1 MSDRGNGNVYGGG
14 TYQGGTYQS
23 GGYRSG
29 RHSDDEDEPQ
39 GGDAQ
44 RPVDDENS
52 GTLKVARGG
61 QSGAP
66 QAGPPQAAPPQGAVY
81 GRAPERPASVRQSP
95 PQNPAS
101 VRQAP
106 PSQPPSARTGALAQP
121 PSARTGALPQPPS
134 ARGGAQPPQGAQ
146 PGQPPQGTPPQGA
159 QPSGGQSPQQP
170 ARPPYSGQQQS
181 PQHQTPRP
189 PEMRPTPPGG
199 QPQGPPPG
207 AQPYSGQQRPAMP
220 SAQPPAQPPGAQPPG
235 GQPSQYG
242 QPSRPVQPNPS
253 QPPVAPVSAAPVSA
267 PSVAPVSVQPVS
279 GQPISGQPMSGSP
292 VSGQPYSAQPASAQP
307 YSGMPYS
314 GAAPMSGGPVSSMP
328 TSAGLFGV
336 SQVSAGP
343 AEGTV
348 YGLPVTD
355 RAVETAS
362 DAGKPI
368 EAVKSNAQ
376 IPTARALELM
386 TSASPPSGL
395 VIGRDAEQIPV
406 VAPFFR
412 PEETRINLI
421 GGVYLARLL
430 VFRALAIGTR
440 VAVCT
445 TRPQEWNGLGET
457 ATGRND
463 RLAVLHGD
471 QPVTVEASQHSPAL
485 YVYDVG
491 ERGSQTKPVLGPW
504 RTQLTVLPRLTNY
517 ADDLTGEAHMTV
529 LQRLTA
535 EEAQVARS
543 AIRVNQEVLQWLQM
557 LHDDMIAML
566 RKGQKERYL
575 WCSPTSI
582 ESQMFGAPMRTY

>member
-14 TYQGGTYQS
+14 NYQGGTYQ
-23 GGYRSG
+23 GGSYSAG
-29 RHSDDEDEPQ
+29 RHSDDEEEQQDRAP
-39 GGDAQ
+39 Q
-44 RPVDDENS
+44 RPVDDESS
-52 GTLKVARGG
+52 GTAKIARGG
-61 QSGAP
+61 RPAAGSPPQAPSAP
-66 QAGPPQAAPPQGAVY
+66 QGPAAGPPQGPPYGQPGQTGSQPGRAGQTGSQPVQPGQTGQQRPVY
-81 GRAPERPASVRQSP
+81 GRPPESTGSVRQGQQPGP
-95 PQNPAS
+95 PQ
-101 VRQAP
+101 AP
-106 PSQPPSARTGALAQP
+106 GARA
-121 PSARTGALPQPPS
+121 
-134 ARGGAQPPQGAQ
+134 GAQPPQ
-146 PGQPPQGTPPQGA
+146 
-159 QPSGGQSPQQP
+159 SPQQP
-170 ARPPYSGQQQS
+170 QY
-181 PQHQTPRP
+181 QTPRP
-189 PEMRPTPPGG
+189 PEMRPPGAG
-199 QPQGPPPG
+199 PQGPQSSPPQHQ
-207 AQPYSGQQRPAMP
+207 QPPQRP
-220 SAQPPAQPPGAQPPG
+220 AQPPAAQPPRPP
-235 GQPSQYG
+235 QAQQPASQPQYQLPNTPSQQQG
-242 QPSRPVQPNPS
+242 RPPQPPPTPSRPPTPS

-267 PSVAPVSVQPVS
+267 PSVSPVSAQPVS
-279 GQPISGQPMSGSP
+279 GQPVSGQPLSGGP
-292 VSGQPYSAQPASAQP
+292 VSGQPYSSQPASAQP

-314 GAAPMSGGPVSSMP
+314 GAAPITGGPISSLP

-343 AEGTV
+343 TEGTV

-355 RAVETAS
+355 RAVKTAS
-362 DAGKPI
+362 DAGKAI
-368 EAVKSNAQ
+368 EAVRSAPQ

-395 VIGRDAEQIPV
+395 VIGRDAEQVPV
-406 VAPFFR
+406 VAPVFR

-517 ADDLTGEAHMTV
+517 ADELTGDAHMTV

-535 EEAQVARS
+535 EEAQIARS

-575 WCSPTSI
+575 WCAPTSI
-582 ESQMFGAPMRTY
+582 EAQMFGAPMRTY

>member
-14 TYQGGTYQS
+14 NYQGGTYQ
-23 GGYRSG
+23 GGSYRTG
-29 RHSDDEDEPQ
+29 RHSDDDEEQ
-39 GGDAQ
+39 QEQNARQ
-44 RPVDDENS
+44 RPVDDESS
-52 GTLKVARGG
+52 GTAKLARGG
-61 QSGAP
+61 
-66 QAGPPQAAPPQGAVY
+66 
-81 GRAPERPASVRQSP
+81 RPAAGSP
-95 PQNPAS
+95 
-101 VRQAP
+101 
-106 PSQPPSARTGALAQP
+106 
-121 PSARTGALPQPPS
+121 PQPPS
-134 ARGGAQPPQGAQ
+134 APQGPAGGPPQGAGYGQAGQTGSRPAQTGQQSAAYGRQ
-146 PGQPPQGTPPQGA
+146 PGNPAAARPPQASGARAGA
-159 QPSGGQSPQQP
+159 QQPRPPQSPQQP
-170 ARPPYSGQQQS
+170 QQQAQP
-181 PQHQTPRP
+181 PQYQPPRP
-189 PEMRPTPPGG
+189 PEMRPPGAG
-199 QPQGPPPG
+199 PQGPQSSPPQRQQ
-207 AQPYSGQQRPAMP
+207 QPPQRP
-220 SAQPPAQPPGAQPPG
+220 AQPPAVQPPAAQPPAARPPAAQQQPAPMP
-235 GQPSQYG
+235 QPSQPQY
-242 QPSRPVQPNPS
+242 QPPNTQSQQQGRPPQPPS

-267 PSVAPVSVQPVS
+267 PSVSPVSAQPVS
-279 GQPISGQPMSGSP
+279 GQPVSGQPFSGGP
-292 VSGQPYSAQPASAQP
+292 VSGQPYSSQPASAQP

-314 GAAPMSGGPVSSMP
+314 GAAPITGGPISSLP

-343 AEGTV
+343 TEGTV

-355 RAVETAS
+355 QAVKTAS
-362 DAGKPI
+362 DAGKAI
-368 EAVKSNAQ
+368 EAIRSAPQ

-395 VIGRDAEQIPV
+395 VIGRDAEQVPV

-457 ATGRND
+457 ATGRSD

-517 ADDLTGEAHMTV
+517 ADELTGDAHMTV

-535 EEAQVARS
+535 EEAQIARS

-575 WCSPTSI
+575 WCAPTSI
-582 ESQMFGAPMRTY
+582 EAQMFGAPMRTY

>member
-1 MSDRGNGNVYGGG
+1 MTDRGNVYGGG
-14 TYQGGTYQS
+14 TYQGGSYQ
-23 GGYRSG
+23 GGNYRPGG
-29 RHSDDEDEPQ
+29 RHSDDD
-39 GGDAQ
+39 DDQ
-44 RPVDDENS
+44 RPVDDDQG
-52 GTLKVARGG
+52 GTLNVPRAG
-61 QSGAP
+61 QPPAS
-66 QAGPPQAAPPQGAVY
+66 PPQAPSSPSGHPQAPAYGRPPGQTGQQPAQPGGVYGARQGQQPPQQ
-81 GRAPERPASVRQSP
+81 PA
-95 PQNPAS
+95 
-101 VRQAP
+101 
-106 PSQPPSARTGALAQP
+106 
-121 PSARTGALPQPPS
+121 
-134 ARGGAQPPQGAQ
+134 ARGGAQPPHPAQ
-146 PGQPPQGTPPQGA
+146 APQGPPSQ
-159 QPSGGQSPQQP
+159 QQRPQQP
-170 ARPPYSGQQQS
+170 QY
-181 PQHQTPRP
+181 QTPRP
-189 PEMRPTPPGG
+189 PEMRPPQPPGPQGQPPSSPPQYQQQRPVAPPPATPPQG
-199 QPQGPPPG
+199 QPSQQQRPQQPPY
-207 AQPYSGQQRPAMP
+207 QPPQPTSPQQRPA
-220 SAQPPAQPPGAQPPG
+220 QPPAA
-235 GQPSQYG
+235 
-242 QPSRPVQPNPS
+242 
-253 QPPVAPVSAAPVSA
+253 APVSAAPVSA
-267 PSVAPVSVQPVS
+267 QPVS
-279 GQPISGQPMSGSP
+279 GQPVSGSPISGGPISGGP

-314 GAAPMSGGPVSSMP
+314 GAAPITGGPISSLP

-343 AEGTV
+343 TEGTV

-355 RAVETAS
+355 RAVETAR

-368 EAVKSNAQ
+368 EPVKSVSQ

-386 TSASPPSGL
+386 TSASPPAGL
-395 VIGRDAEQIPV
+395 VIGRDAEQVPV

-517 ADDLTGEAHMTV
+517 ADSLTGEAHMTV

-535 EEAQVARS
+535 EEAQIARS

-575 WCSPTSI
+575 WCAPTSI

>member
-1 MSDRGNGNVYGGG
+1 MSDRNNGTGNVYGGG

-23 GGYRSG
+23 GAYRSG
-29 RHSDDEDEPQ
+29 RHSDDEDERQ
-39 GGDAQ
+39 GGDRP
-44 RPVDDENS
+44 RPVDDEDA
-52 GTLKVARGG
+52 GTVKVAR
-61 QSGAP
+61 SGSTGSISP
-66 QAGPPQAAPPQGAVY
+66 Q
-81 GRAPERPASVRQSP
+81 
-95 PQNPAS
+95 
-101 VRQAP
+101 
-106 PSQPPSARTGALAQP
+106 QPPSAPSSPATSSPQTPAYGQPGHTGPQSPAYGAPGEAASARQGR
-121 PSARTGALPQPPS
+121 PSAPQGQAPQPPIS
-134 ARGGAQPPQGAQ
+134 ARGGAQPPRPAQQ
-146 PGQPPQGTPPQGA
+146 PGQ
-159 QPSGGQSPQQP
+159 
-170 ARPPYSGQQQS
+170 

-189 PEMRPTPPGG
+189 PEMRPTVPPAGG
-199 QPQGPPPG
+199 QPQPSSPPQLQQQPPRPAAPPPTS
-207 AQPYSGQQRPAMP
+207 PPA
-220 SAQPPAQPPGAQPPG
+220 AQPPAGRPPAVRPSVQPPATPPVAQPPAPQG
-235 GQPSQYG
+235 PPSPQSQPPYQLPGQS
-242 QPSRPVQPNPS
+242 PS
-253 QPPVAPVSAAPVSA
+253 QPPPPSVAPVSAAPVSA
-267 PSVAPVSVQPVS
+267 PSISPVSAQPVS
-279 GQPISGQPMSGSP
+279 GQPVSGQPMSGGP

-314 GAAPMSGGPVSSMP
+314 GAAPITGGPISSLP

-343 AEGTV
+343 TEGTV

-362 DAGKPI
+362 DAGRPI
-368 EAVKSNAQ
+368 EAVRPAPQ

-395 VIGRDAEQIPV
+395 VIGRDAEQVPV

-535 EEAQVARS
+535 EEAQIARS

-575 WCSPTSI
+575 WCAPTSI
-582 ESQMFGAPMRTY
+582 EAQMFGAPMRTY

>member
-1 MSDRGNGNVYGGG
+1 MSDRNNGNGNVYGGG
-14 TYQGGTYQS
+14 TYQGGTYRS
-23 GGYRSG
+23 GAG
-29 RHSDDEDEPQ
+29 RHSDDDEEQQ
-39 GGDAQ
+39 GGQ
-44 RPVDDENS
+44 RRAVDDESS
-52 GTLKVARGG
+52 GTAKI
-61 QSGAP
+61 
-66 QAGPPQAAPPQGAVY
+66 
-81 GRAPERPASVRQSP
+81 GRAGTATP
-95 PQNPAS
+95 P
-101 VRQAP
+101 
-106 PSQPPSARTGALAQP
+106 G
-121 PSARTGALPQPPS
+121 
-134 ARGGAQPPQGAQ
+134 ARGGAQPPQGAVYGGQPGGGPTGSQ
-146 PGQPPQGTPPQGA
+146 PGQPAVYGAPRTGQQPPAPQVRPASPPQQVPSARGGA
-159 QPSGGQSPQQP
+159 QPPRAAQPPVPPQQ
-170 ARPPYSGQQQS
+170 
-181 PQHQTPRP
+181 QTPRP
-189 PEMRPTPPGG
+189 PEMRPPSPPQGQAPQPSSPPQYQ
-199 QPQGPPPG
+199 QPQ
-207 AQPYSGQQRPAMP
+207 R
-220 SAQPPAQPPGAQPPG
+220 PPAQPPTQARATPPPAPQPQAPQPPAAQPPRPAQPQYQLPTPPPQQS
-235 GQPSQYG
+235 QPS
-242 QPSRPVQPNPS
+242 
-253 QPPVAPVSAAPVSA
+253 VAPVSAAPVSA
-267 PSVAPVSVQPVS
+267 PSVSPVSAQPVS
-279 GQPISGQPMSGSP
+279 GQPISGQPF
-292 VSGQPYSAQPASAQP
+292 SAQPASAQP

-314 GAAPMSGGPVSSMP
+314 GAAPITGGPVSSLP
-328 TSAGLFGV
+328 TSAGLFGIG
-336 SQVSAGP
+336 SVSAGP
-343 AEGTV
+343 TEGTV

-362 DAGKPI
+362 DAGRPI
-368 EAVKSNAQ
+368 EAIKPSPV

-395 VIGRDAEQIPV
+395 VIGRDAEQVPV

-517 ADDLTGEAHMTV
+517 ADELTGEAHMTV

-535 EEAQVARS
+535 EEAQIARS

-582 ESQMFGAPMRTY
+582 EAQMFGAPMRTY

>member
-1 MSDRGNGNVYGGG
+1 
-14 TYQGGTYQS
+14 
-23 GGYRSG
+23 
-29 RHSDDEDEPQ
+29 
-39 GGDAQ
+39 
-44 RPVDDENS
+44 
-52 GTLKVARGG
+52 
-61 QSGAP
+61 
-66 QAGPPQAAPPQGAVY
+66 
-81 GRAPERPASVRQSP
+81 
-95 PQNPAS
+95 
-101 VRQAP
+101 
-106 PSQPPSARTGALAQP
+106 
-121 PSARTGALPQPPS
+121 
-134 ARGGAQPPQGAQ
+134 
-146 PGQPPQGTPPQGA
+146 
-159 QPSGGQSPQQP
+159 
-170 ARPPYSGQQQS
+170 
-181 PQHQTPRP
+181 
-189 PEMRPTPPGG
+189 
-199 QPQGPPPG
+199 
-207 AQPYSGQQRPAMP
+207 
-220 SAQPPAQPPGAQPPG
+220 
-235 GQPSQYG
+235 
-242 QPSRPVQPNPS
+242 
-253 QPPVAPVSAAPVSA
+253 
-267 PSVAPVSVQPVS
+267 
-279 GQPISGQPMSGSP
+279 MSGSP

-314 GAAPMSGGPVSSMP
+314 GAAPITGGPISSLP
-328 TSAGLFGV
+328 TSAGLFGIG
-336 SQVSAGP
+336 SVSAGP
-343 AEGTV
+343 TEGTV

-362 DAGKPI
+362 DAGRPI
-368 EAVKSNAQ
+368 EAVRPAPQ

-395 VIGRDAEQIPV
+395 VIGRDAEQVPV

-517 ADDLTGEAHMTV
+517 ADELTGEAHMTV

-535 EEAQVARS
+535 EEAQIARS

-575 WCSPTSI
+575 WCAPTSI
-582 ESQMFGAPMRTY
+582 EAQMFGAPMRTY

>member
-14 TYQGGTYQS
+14 NYQGGTYQG

-29 RHSDDEDEPQ
+29 KHSDDEEQ
-39 GGDAQ
+39 GDAQ
-44 RPVDDENS
+44 RPVDDEAS
-52 GTLKVARGG
+52 GTAKLRPSGPGDTASQR
-61 QSGAP
+61 QSPPAP
-66 QAGPPQAAPPQGAVY
+66 AAPNSPPQGPPPGPPQSTPPQGTAAPAGTPPQGARYGQTGQQAPVY
-81 GRAPERPASVRQSP
+81 GRPPESTGSTRQGPPAAP
-95 PQNPAS
+95 
-101 VRQAP
+101 
-106 PSQPPSARTGALAQP
+106 
-121 PSARTGALPQPPS
+121 PQPPS
-134 ARGGAQPPQGAQ
+134 ARGGAQPPRPA
-146 PGQPPQGTPPQGA
+146 QPPQPQG
-159 QPSGGQSPQQP
+159 QQP
-170 ARPPYSGQQQS
+170 QA
-181 PQHQTPRP
+181 PQYQTPRP
-189 PEMRPTPPGG
+189 PEMRPPAAGPQGPQQPSSPPQYQQ
-199 QPQGPPPG
+199 QPVQRPAAQPPAGPPPG
-207 AQPYSGQQRPAMP
+207 SQQQRPPAAP
-220 SAQPPAQPPGAQPPG
+220 QYQQPTPPPG
-235 GQPSQYG
+235 
-242 QPSRPVQPNPS
+242 PS
-253 QPPVAPVSAAPVSA
+253 QPPVAPVSAMPVSA
-267 PSVAPVSVQPVS
+267 PSVSPVSVQPVS
-279 GQPISGQPMSGSP
+279 AQPISGQPMSGSP
-292 VSGQPYSAQPASAQP
+292 VSGQPFSAQPASAQP

-314 GAAPMSGGPVSSMP
+314 GAAPITGGPISSLP

-343 AEGTV
+343 TEGTV

-355 RAVETAS
+355 RSVETAS
-362 DAGKPI
+362 NAGKPI
-368 EAVKSNAQ
+368 EAVKSAPQ
-376 IPTARALELM
+376 IPTPRALELM

-395 VIGRDAEQIPV
+395 VIGRDAEQVPV

-517 ADDLTGEAHMTV
+517 ADNLTGEAHMTV

-535 EEAQVARS
+535 EEAQIARS

-575 WCSPTSI
+575 WCAPTSI

>member
-1 MSDRGNGNVYGGG
+1 M
-14 TYQGGTYQS
+14 
-23 GGYRSG
+23 
-29 RHSDDEDEPQ
+29 
-39 GGDAQ
+39 
-44 RPVDDENS
+44 
-52 GTLKVARGG
+52 
-61 QSGAP
+61 
-66 QAGPPQAAPPQGAVY
+66 
-81 GRAPERPASVRQSP
+81 
-95 PQNPAS
+95 
-101 VRQAP
+101 
-106 PSQPPSARTGALAQP
+106 
-121 PSARTGALPQPPS
+121 
-134 ARGGAQPPQGAQ
+134 
-146 PGQPPQGTPPQGA
+146 
-159 QPSGGQSPQQP
+159 
-170 ARPPYSGQQQS
+170 
-181 PQHQTPRP
+181 
-189 PEMRPTPPGG
+189 
-199 QPQGPPPG
+199 
-207 AQPYSGQQRPAMP
+207 
-220 SAQPPAQPPGAQPPG
+220 AQPPAARPQQPQYQLPSTP
-235 GQPSQYG
+235 QPSQP
-242 QPSRPVQPNPS
+242 QPS
-253 QPPVAPVSAAPVSA
+253 QPSVAPVSAAPVSA
-267 PSVAPVSVQPVS
+267 PSNAAPSIAPVSAQPVS

-292 VSGQPYSAQPASAQP
+292 VSGQPFSSQPASAQP

-314 GAAPMSGGPVSSMP
+314 GAAPITGGPVSSLP

-336 SQVSAGP
+336 GSVSAGP
-343 AEGTV
+343 TEGTV

-362 DAGKPI
+362 DAGRAV
-368 EAVKSNAQ
+368 EAVKPSPQ

-395 VIGRDAEQIPV
+395 VIGRDAEQVPV

-517 ADDLTGEAHMTV
+517 ADELTGEAHMTV

-535 EEAQVARS
+535 EEAQIARS

-582 ESQMFGAPMRTY
+582 EAQMFGAPMRTY

>member
-1 MSDRGNGNVYGGG
+1 M
-14 TYQGGTYQS
+14 S
-23 GGYRSG
+23 GG
-29 RHSDDEDEPQ
+29 
-39 GGDAQ
+39 
-44 RPVDDENS
+44 
-52 GTLKVARGG
+52 
-61 QSGAP
+61 
-66 QAGPPQAAPPQGAVY
+66 
-81 GRAPERPASVRQSP
+81 
-95 PQNPAS
+95 
-101 VRQAP
+101 
-106 PSQPPSARTGALAQP
+106 
-121 PSARTGALPQPPS
+121 
-134 ARGGAQPPQGAQ
+134 
-146 PGQPPQGTPPQGA
+146 
-159 QPSGGQSPQQP
+159 
-170 ARPPYSGQQQS
+170 
-181 PQHQTPRP
+181 
-189 PEMRPTPPGG
+189 
-199 QPQGPPPG
+199 
-207 AQPYSGQQRPAMP
+207 
-220 SAQPPAQPPGAQPPG
+220 
-235 GQPSQYG
+235 
-242 QPSRPVQPNPS
+242 
-253 QPPVAPVSAAPVSA
+253 
-267 PSVAPVSVQPVS
+267 
-279 GQPISGQPMSGSP
+279 P

-314 GAAPMSGGPVSSMP
+314 GAAPITGGPISSLP

-343 AEGTV
+343 TEGTV

-362 DAGKPI
+362 DAGRPI
-368 EAVKSNAQ
+368 EAVKPAPQ

-395 VIGRDAEQIPV
+395 VIGRDAEQVPV

-535 EEAQVARS
+535 EEAQIARS

-575 WCSPTSI
+575 WCAPTSI
-582 ESQMFGAPMRTY
+582 EAQMFGAPMRTY

>member
-1 MSDRGNGNVYGGG
+1 MSDRNNTGNVYGGG

-23 GGYRSG
+23 GSYRSG
-29 RHSDDEDEPQ
+29 RHSDDDEDQQ
-39 GGDAQ
+39 GVDRA
-44 RPVDDENS
+44 RPVDDEDA
-52 GTLKVARGG
+52 GTMKVARGG
-61 QSGAP
+61 SAGSASPQSPSAP
-66 QAGPPQAAPPQGAVY
+66 SVPTSSPQRSVSPPSGPGTSPQTPAYGQPGHTGQQGAVY
-81 GRAPERPASVRQSP
+81 GRPEA
-95 PQNPAS
+95 
-101 VRQAP
+101 
-106 PSQPPSARTGALAQP
+106 PSARQGQTPAPQAQP
-121 PSARTGALPQPPS
+121 PQPPPS
-134 ARGGAQPPQGAQ
+134 ARGGAQPPRPAQ
-146 PGQPPQGTPPQGA
+146 
-159 QPSGGQSPQQP
+159 QQP
-170 ARPPYSGQQQS
+170 AQ
-181 PQHQTPRP
+181 PQYQTPRP
-189 PEMRPTPPGG
+189 PEMRPTAQPPGS
-199 QPQGPPPG
+199 QPQQSSPPQYQQQQQPRPA
-207 AQPYSGQQRPAMP
+207 AQPPA
-220 SAQPPAQPPGAQPPG
+220 AQPPAVRPPAQPPVAQPPAAQPPAVRP
-235 GQPSQYG
+235 QPSQPPYQLPG
-242 QPSRPVQPNPS
+242 QSPSQPPTPS
-253 QPPVAPVSAAPVSA
+253 QPPVAPVSAAPSN
-267 PSVAPVSVQPVS
+267 APVSAQPVS

-314 GAAPMSGGPVSSMP
+314 GAAPITGGPISSLP

-343 AEGTV
+343 TEGTV

-368 EAVKSNAQ
+368 ESVKPAPQ

-395 VIGRDAEQIPV
+395 VIGRDAEQVPV

-535 EEAQVARS
+535 EEAQIARS

-582 ESQMFGAPMRTY
+582 EAQMFGAPMRTY

>member
-1 MSDRGNGNVYGGG
+1 MSDRNSNGNVYGGG

-23 GGYRSG
+23 GAHRTG
-29 RHSDDEDEPQ
+29 RHSDDDEEQQ
-39 GGDAQ
+39 GGQ
-44 RPVDDENS
+44 RRAVDDESS
-52 GTLKVARGG
+52 GTAKI
-61 QSGAP
+61 
-66 QAGPPQAAPPQGAVY
+66 
-81 GRAPERPASVRQSP
+81 GRAG
-95 PQNPAS
+95 
-101 VRQAP
+101 
-106 PSQPPSARTGALAQP
+106 SATP
-121 PSARTGALPQPPS
+121 PPS
-134 ARGGAQPPQGAQ
+134 ARGGAQPPQGAVYGQQGQ
-146 PGQPPQGTPPQGA
+146 PGQTGSQPAQGAVYGARQGQQPAPQGRPVSPPQPPVSARGGA
-159 QPSGGQSPQQP
+159 QPPRPAQQQPMSPQQ
-170 ARPPYSGQQQS
+170 
-181 PQHQTPRP
+181 QTPRP
-189 PEMRPTPPGG
+189 PEMRPPSPQGQAPQPASPPQYQ
-199 QPQGPPPG
+199 QPQ
-207 AQPYSGQQRPAMP
+207 R
-220 SAQPPAQPPGAQPPG
+220 PPAQPPAPARATPPPAQPPAAQPPRPQQQPQYQLPTSPQTQPPQPQA
-235 GQPSQYG
+235 QPSQ
-242 QPSRPVQPNPS
+242 PS
-253 QPPVAPVSAAPVSA
+253 VAPVSAAPVSA
-267 PSVAPVSVQPVS
+267 PSVSPVSAQPVS
-279 GQPISGQPMSGSP
+279 GQPISGQPF
-292 VSGQPYSAQPASAQP
+292 SAQPASAQP

-314 GAAPMSGGPVSSMP
+314 GAAPITGGPVSSLP
-328 TSAGLFGV
+328 TSAGLFGIG
-336 SQVSAGP
+336 SVSAGP
-343 AEGTV
+343 TEGTV

-355 RAVETAS
+355 RAVETAN
-362 DAGKPI
+362 DAGRPV
-368 EAVKSNAQ
+368 EAVKPAPQ
-376 IPTARALELM
+376 IPTPRALELM

-395 VIGRDAEQIPV
+395 VIGRDAEQVPV

-517 ADDLTGEAHMTV
+517 ADELTGEAHMTV

-535 EEAQVARS
+535 EEAQIARS

-582 ESQMFGAPMRTY
+582 EAQMFGAPMRTY

>member
-1 MSDRGNGNVYGGG
+1 MSDRGNVYGGG
-14 TYQGGTYQS
+14 TYQGGSYQS
-23 GGYRSG
+23 GNQRPGG
-29 RHSDDEDEPQ
+29 RHSGDEDE
-39 GGDAQ
+39 Q
-44 RPVDDENS
+44 RPVDDDQG
-52 GTLKVARGG
+52 GTLNVPRPG
-61 QSGAP
+61 QQ
-66 QAGPPQAAPPQGAVY
+66 QAGSPQSPQQPAARPPQGGAVYGQPGQTGQQGAVY
-81 GRAPERPASVRQSP
+81 GARQGQQP
-95 PQNPAS
+95 PQA
-101 VRQAP
+101 
-106 PSQPPSARTGALAQP
+106 
-121 PSARTGALPQPPS
+121 PPS
-134 ARGGAQPPQGAQ
+134 ARGGAQPPQ
-146 PGQPPQGTPPQGA
+146 PPAAAARPP
-159 QPSGGQSPQQP
+159 QSPQQQP
-170 ARPPYSGQQQS
+170 QQ
-181 PQHQTPRP
+181 PQYQTPRP
-189 PEMRPTPPGG
+189 PEMRPPQPPQGR
-199 QPQGPPPG
+199 QPQQQSSPPQYQQPQRPAGPPP
-207 AQPYSGQQRPAMP
+207 APASQPQRPA
-220 SAQPPAQPPGAQPPG
+220 QPAAPPTSQPQYQLPT
-235 GQPSQYG
+235 SQ
-242 QPSRPVQPNPS
+242 QQRPS
-253 QPPVAPVSAAPVSA
+253 QPPAAAPVSAAPVSA
-267 PSVAPVSVQPVS
+267 QPVS
-279 GQPISGQPMSGSP
+279 GQPVSGSPISGGP

-307 YSGMPYS
+307 YSGVPYS
-314 GAAPMSGGPVSSMP
+314 GAGAPITGGPVSSMP

-343 AEGTV
+343 TEGTV
-348 YGLPVTD
+348 YGLPITD
-355 RAVETAS
+355 RAVETAR

-368 EAVKSNAQ
+368 EPVKSAPQ

-386 TSASPPSGL
+386 TSASPPAGL
-395 VIGRDAEQIPV
+395 VIGRDAEQVPV

-504 RTQLTVLPRLTNY
+504 RTQLTVLPRLTNF
-517 ADDLTGEAHMTV
+517 ADALTGEAHMTV

-535 EEAQVARS
+535 EEAQIARS

-575 WCSPTSI
+575 WCAPTSI

>member
-14 TYQGGTYQS
+14 TYQGGTYQ
-23 GGYRSG
+23 GGSYRSG
-29 RHSDDEDEPQ
+29 RHSDDEEEQPQ
-39 GGDAQ
+39 GADQ
-44 RPVDDENS
+44 RRNVDDEDS
-52 GTLKVARGG
+52 GTVKVARQGG
-61 QSGAP
+61 QTGSARPPAP
-66 QAGPPQAAPPQGAVY
+66 SSPPQGAVY
-81 GRAPERPASVRQSP
+81 GQGGQQAPTGQQVPTGQQNPTVYGRPP
-95 PQNPAS
+95 ENPAS
-101 VRQAP
+101 ARQGQPPAAP
-106 PSQPPSARTGALAQP
+106 PAPPSARTGAQP
-121 PSARTGALPQPPS
+121 PAGARTGAQPP
-134 ARGGAQPPQGAQ
+134 RPPYGGQA
-146 PGQPPQGTPPQGA
+146 
-159 QPSGGQSPQQP
+159 QSPQ
-170 ARPPYSGQQQS
+170 
-181 PQHQTPRP
+181 QTPRP
-189 PEMRPTPPGG
+189 PEMRQTPPAG
-199 QPQGPPPG
+199 QPQAPQPPAPQPVSQQQRPPQPPAGPPPG
-207 AQPYSGQQRPAMP
+207 MP
-220 SAQPPAQPPGAQPPG
+220 SAPPN
-235 GQPSQYG
+235 QYG
-242 QPSRPVQPNPS
+242 QPRRPPQPVAPS
-253 QPPVAPVSAAPVSA
+253 QPPIAPVSAAPVSA
-267 PSVAPVSVQPVS
+267 PSISPVSVQPVS
-279 GQPISGQPMSGSP
+279 ASPISGQPMSGSP

-314 GAAPMSGGPVSSMP
+314 GAAPITGGPISSLP

-336 SQVSAGP
+336 GSVSAGP
-343 AEGTV
+343 TEGTV

-362 DAGKPI
+362 DAGKAI
-368 EAVKSNAQ
+368 ESVRSNPQ

-395 VIGRDAEQIPV
+395 VIGRDAEQLPV

-457 ATGRND
+457 ATGRGD

-504 RTQLTVLPRLTNY
+504 RTQLTVLPRLTNF
-517 ADDLTGEAHMTV
+517 ADSLTGEAHMTV

>member
-1 MSDRGNGNVYGGG
+1 MSDRGNGNGNVYGGG
-14 TYQGGTYQS
+14 NYQGGTYQS
-23 GGYRSG
+23 GSYRTG
-29 RHSDDEDEPQ
+29 RHSDDDEEQ
-39 GGDAQ
+39 QEQRAAQ
-44 RPVDDENS
+44 RPVDDESS
-52 GTLKVARGG
+52 GTVKVARGG
-61 QSGAP
+61 QPAAGSPPRSPSAP
-66 QAGPPQAAPPQGAVY
+66 QGPAGPPQGPAYGQTGQQSAAGYGRRPENPARQNPPQTPG
-81 GRAPERPASVRQSP
+81 
-95 PQNPAS
+95 
-101 VRQAP
+101 
-106 PSQPPSARTGALAQP
+106 
-121 PSARTGALPQPPS
+121 
-134 ARGGAQPPQGAQ
+134 ARGGAQPPRS
-146 PGQPPQGTPPQGA
+146 P
-159 QPSGGQSPQQP
+159 QSP
-170 ARPPYSGQQQS
+170 QQQS
-181 PQHQTPRP
+181 PQQQPQSPQYQTPRP
-189 PEMRPTPPGG
+189 PEMRPPGAG
-199 QPQGPPPG
+199 PQGPSSPPQRQ
-207 AQPYSGQQRPAMP
+207 QPPQRPV
-220 SAQPPAQPPGAQPPG
+220 AQPPATQPPAAQPPAVRPTPPPPAVQQPAPTP
-235 GQPSQYG
+235 QPSQPQY
-242 QPSRPVQPNPS
+242 QLPNTPS
-253 QPPVAPVSAAPVSA
+253 QQQGRPPQPPIAPVSAAPVSA
-267 PSVAPVSVQPVS
+267 PSVSPVSAQPVS
-279 GQPISGQPMSGSP
+279 GQPLSGGP
-292 VSGQPYSAQPASAQP
+292 VSGQPYSSQPASAQP

-314 GAAPMSGGPVSSMP
+314 GAAPITGGPISSLP

-343 AEGTV
+343 TEGTV
-348 YGLPVTD
+348 YGLGVTD

-362 DAGKPI
+362 DAGKAI
-368 EAVKSNAQ
+368 EAIRSAPQ

-395 VIGRDAEQIPV
+395 VIGRDAEQVPV

-504 RTQLTVLPRLTNY
+504 RTQLTVLPRLTSY
-517 ADDLTGEAHMTV
+517 GGDLTGDAHMTV

-535 EEAQVARS
+535 EEAQIARS

-575 WCSPTSI
+575 WCAPTSI
-582 ESQMFGAPMRTY
+582 EAQMFGSPMRTY

>member
-23 GGYRSG
+23 GSYRSG
-29 RHSDDEDEPQ
+29 RHSDEDEEPQ
-39 GGDAQ
+39 GGEEQQ
-44 RPVDDENS
+44 RPVDDEGA

-61 QSGAP
+61 GQP
-66 QAGPPQAAPPQGAVY
+66 TQPPAGPPTGPQAAPPQNAGY
-81 GRAPERPASVRQSP
+81 GRPPEQSASIRQTP
-95 PQNPAS
+95 PQ
-101 VRQAP
+101 P
-106 PSQPPSARTGALAQP
+106 PGARTGAQP
-121 PSARTGALPQPPS
+121 PVAGARTGAQPPRPAGPQPP
-134 ARGGAQPPQGAQ
+134 
-146 PGQPPQGTPPQGA
+146 
-159 QPSGGQSPQQP
+159 QQ
-170 ARPPYSGQQQS
+170 

-189 PEMRPTPPGG
+189 PEMRPATPPPG
-199 QPQGPPPG
+199 QPGPPSSPPQQFNQPGHPQGPQPNPQSQRQGVPPAGPPSAPRPQAQPPSQQPQFNPQGPPPNP
-207 AQPYSGQQRPAMP
+207 QSQRQGPP
-220 SAQPPAQPPGAQPPG
+220 QPPI
-235 GQPSQYG
+235 
-242 QPSRPVQPNPS
+242 
-253 QPPVAPVSAAPVSA
+253 APVSAAPVSA
-267 PSVAPVSVQPVS
+267 PSVSPVSVSPVS
-279 GQPISGQPMSGSP
+279 ASPISGQPMSGGP

-314 GAAPMSGGPVSSMP
+314 GAAPITGGPVSSLP

-343 AEGTV
+343 TEGTV

-355 RAVETAS
+355 RAVETAR

-368 EAVKSNAQ
+368 EAVRSTAQ

-491 ERGSQTKPVLGPW
+491 EQGSQTKPVLGPW

-517 ADDLTGEAHMTV
+517 ADNLTGEAHMTV

-575 WCSPTSI
+575 WCAPTSI
-582 ESQMFGAPMRTY
+582 ESQMFGPPMRTY

>member
-1 MSDRGNGNVYGGG
+1 MSDRGNGNGNGNVYGGG
-14 TYQGGTYQS
+14 NYQGGTYQG
-23 GGYRSG
+23 GGYQGG
-29 RHSDDEDEPQ
+29 RHSDDDEEQ
-39 GGDAQ
+39 GKGAPK
-44 RPVDDENS
+44 RPVDDDAA
-52 GTLKVARGG
+52 GTLNVPRAG
-61 QSGAP
+61 QPAAGPPPAAP
-66 QAGPPQAAPPQGAVY
+66 QRPPAGPPQGSTYGQSGQQPAVYSRPPENTGSARQGQPPAPPQAAG
-81 GRAPERPASVRQSP
+81 
-95 PQNPAS
+95 
-101 VRQAP
+101 
-106 PSQPPSARTGALAQP
+106 
-121 PSARTGALPQPPS
+121 
-134 ARGGAQPPQGAQ
+134 ARGGAQPP
-146 PGQPPQGTPPQGA
+146 PRPPQPPQ
-159 QPSGGQSPQQP
+159 QQP
-170 ARPPYSGQQQS
+170 QA

-189 PEMRPTPPGG
+189 PEMRPPGSPPQGPQSSPQQFQQ
-199 QPQGPPPG
+199 QPPQRPAVQPPTGPPPG
-207 AQPYSGQQRPAMP
+207 AQPPGPAP
-220 SAQPPAQPPGAQPPG
+220 
-235 GQPSQYG
+235 QPSQPQY
-242 QPSRPVQPNPS
+242 QLPNTPS
-253 QPPVAPVSAAPVSA
+253 QPQGRPQSPIAPVSAAPVSA
-267 PSVAPVSVQPVS
+267 PSVSPVSAQPVS
-279 GQPISGQPMSGSP
+279 GQPTSGQPFPGSP
-292 VSGQPYSAQPASAQP
+292 VSGQPYSAQPSSAQP

-314 GAAPMSGGPVSSMP
+314 GAAPITGGPISSLP

-343 AEGTV
+343 TEGTV

-355 RAVETAS
+355 RSVETAS
-362 DAGKPI
+362 DAGKAI
-368 EAVKSNAQ
+368 EAIRSAPQ

-395 VIGRDAEQIPV
+395 VIGRDAEQVPV

-517 ADDLTGEAHMTV
+517 ADELTGDAHMTV

-535 EEAQVARS
+535 EEAQIARS

-575 WCSPTSI
+575 WCAPTSI
-582 ESQMFGAPMRTY
+582 EAQMFGAPMRTY

>member
-1 MSDRGNGNVYGGG
+1 MTDRGNVYGGG
-14 TYQGGTYQS
+14 TYQGGGYQ
-23 GGYRSG
+23 GGNYRPGG
-29 RHSDDEDEPQ
+29 RHSDDED
-39 GGDAQ
+39 DDQ
-44 RPVDDENS
+44 RPVDDDQG
-52 GTLKVARGG
+52 GTLNVPRAG
-61 QSGAP
+61 QQPPASPPQPPAAP
-66 QAGPPQAAPPQGAVY
+66 AGPPARPPAPVYGQPGQTGQQPAQTGPQGPVYGARQGGQQPPQ
-81 GRAPERPASVRQSP
+81 P
-95 PQNPAS
+95 
-101 VRQAP
+101 
-106 PSQPPSARTGALAQP
+106 PPSA
-121 PSARTGALPQPPS
+121 
-134 ARGGAQPPQGAQ
+134 ARGGAQPPH
-146 PGQPPQGTPPQGA
+146 PPQPPQGQPSQQQRPPQ
-159 QPSGGQSPQQP
+159 PQQP
-170 ARPPYSGQQQS
+170 QY
-181 PQHQTPRP
+181 QTPRP
-189 PEMRPTPPGG
+189 PEMRPPQPPGPQGQPPQASSPPQYQQRPVAPPAATPPQG
-199 QPQGPPPG
+199 QPSQQQRPQ
-207 AQPYSGQQRPAMP
+207 QPYQLPQPVQPTSQQQRPA
-220 SAQPPAQPPGAQPPG
+220 QPPAA
-235 GQPSQYG
+235 
-242 QPSRPVQPNPS
+242 
-253 QPPVAPVSAAPVSA
+253 APVSAAPVSA
-267 PSVAPVSVQPVS
+267 QPVS
-279 GQPISGQPMSGSP
+279 GQPVSGSPISGGP

-314 GAAPMSGGPVSSMP
+314 GAAPITGGPISSLP

-343 AEGTV
+343 TEGTV

-355 RAVETAS
+355 RAVETAR

-368 EAVKSNAQ
+368 EPVKSVSQ

-386 TSASPPSGL
+386 TSASPPAGL
-395 VIGRDAEQIPV
+395 VIGRDAEQVPV

-517 ADDLTGEAHMTV
+517 ADSLTGEAHMTV

-535 EEAQVARS
+535 EEAQIARS

-575 WCSPTSI
+575 WCAPTSI

>member
-1 MSDRGNGNVYGGG
+1 MTDRGNVYGGG
-14 TYQGGTYQS
+14 TYQGGSYQ
-23 GGYRSG
+23 GGNYRPGG
-29 RHSDDEDEPQ
+29 RHSDDEDE
-39 GGDAQ
+39 DK
-44 RPVDDENS
+44 RPVDDDQG
-52 GTLKVARGG
+52 GTLNVPRAG
-61 QSGAP
+61 QQPPSSPPRPPAAHP
-66 QAGPPQAAPPQGAVY
+66 QAPAY
-81 GRAPERPASVRQSP
+81 GRPPGQTGQQPAQPPYGARQGQQP
-95 PQNPAS
+95 P
-101 VRQAP
+101 
-106 PSQPPSARTGALAQP
+106 QPPSA
-121 PSARTGALPQPPS
+121 
-134 ARGGAQPPQGAQ
+134 ARGGAQPPHPAQ
-146 PGQPPQGTPPQGA
+146 Q
-159 QPSGGQSPQQP
+159 PQQP
-170 ARPPYSGQQQS
+170 SQQQR
-181 PQHQTPRP
+181 PQQPQYQTPRP
-189 PEMRPTPPGG
+189 PEMRPPQPPGPQSQPPGPQGQPPSSPPQYQQPPRPVAPPPATPPQG
-199 QPQGPPPG
+199 QPSQ
-207 AQPYSGQQRPAMP
+207 QQRPA
-220 SAQPPAQPPGAQPPG
+220 QPYQPQ
-235 GQPSQYG
+235 
-242 QPSRPVQPNPS
+242 PS
-253 QPPVAPVSAAPVSA
+253 QPPVPTSQQQRPAQPPAAAPVSAAPVSA
-267 PSVAPVSVQPVS
+267 QPVS
-279 GQPISGQPMSGSP
+279 GHPVSGSPISGGPISGGP

-314 GAAPMSGGPVSSMP
+314 GAAPITGGPISSLP

-343 AEGTV
+343 TEGTV

-355 RAVETAS
+355 RAVETAR

-368 EAVKSNAQ
+368 EPVKSVSQ

-386 TSASPPSGL
+386 TSASPPAGL
-395 VIGRDAEQIPV
+395 VIGRDAEQVPV

-517 ADDLTGEAHMTV
+517 ADNLTGEAHMTV

-535 EEAQVARS
+535 EEAQIARS

-575 WCSPTSI
+575 WCAPTSI

>member
-1 MSDRGNGNVYGGG
+1 MTDRGNVYGGG
-14 TYQGGTYQS
+14 TYQGGSYQN
-23 GGYRSG
+23 GNQRPGG
-29 RHSDDEDEPQ
+29 RHSGDDE
-39 GGDAQ
+39 
-44 RPVDDENS
+44 RPVDDDQD
-52 GTLKVARGG
+52 GTLNVPRAG
-61 QSGAP
+61 QQQPGS
-66 QAGPPQAAPPQGAVY
+66 PPQAPQPPAARPPQGPVYGQPGQTGQQPGRPAQTGQQGAVY
-81 GRAPERPASVRQSP
+81 GARQG
-95 PQNPAS
+95 Q
-101 VRQAP
+101 
-106 PSQPPSARTGALAQP
+106 QP
-121 PSARTGALPQPPS
+121 PQPPS
-134 ARGGAQPPQGAQ
+134 ARGGAQPPQPPA
-146 PGQPPQGTPPQGA
+146 GQH
-159 QPSGGQSPQQP
+159 PQQP
-170 ARPPYSGQQQS
+170 QY
-181 PQHQTPRP
+181 QTPRP
-189 PEMRPTPPGG
+189 PEMRPPQGPGPQ
-199 QPQGPPPG
+199 QPQQQSSPPQYQQPVSQPQRPVGPPPG
-207 AQPYSGQQRPAMP
+207 PSSQQQRPSQPQYQQPTSQQQRPA
-220 SAQPPAQPPGAQPPG
+220 QPPAA
-235 GQPSQYG
+235 
-242 QPSRPVQPNPS
+242 
-253 QPPVAPVSAAPVSA
+253 APVSAAPVSA
-267 PSVAPVSVQPVS
+267 QPVS
-279 GQPISGQPMSGSP
+279 GQPVSGSPISGGP

-307 YSGMPYS
+307 YSGVPYS
-314 GAAPMSGGPVSSMP
+314 GAGAPITGGPVSSMP

-343 AEGTV
+343 TEGTV

-355 RAVETAS
+355 RAVETAR

-368 EAVKSNAQ
+368 EPVKSVSQ

-386 TSASPPSGL
+386 TSASPPAGL
-395 VIGRDAEQIPV
+395 VIGRDAEQVPV

-504 RTQLTVLPRLTNY
+504 RTQLTVLPRLTNF
-517 ADDLTGEAHMTV
+517 ADALTGEAHMTV

-535 EEAQVARS
+535 EEAQIARS

-575 WCSPTSI
+575 WCAPTSI

>member
-1 MSDRGNGNVYGGG
+1 MSDRNNGNGNVYGGG

-23 GGYRSG
+23 GAHRTNRSE
-29 RHSDDEDEPQ
+29 EDEEQQ
-39 GGDAQ
+39 GGQ
-44 RPVDDENS
+44 RRAVDDESS
-52 GTLKVARGG
+52 GTAKIGRVGT
-61 QSGAP
+61 
-66 QAGPPQAAPPQGAVY
+66 AGT
-81 GRAPERPASVRQSP
+81 PASP
-95 PQNPAS
+95 PN
-101 VRQAP
+101 
-106 PSQPPSARTGALAQP
+106 
-121 PSARTGALPQPPS
+121 
-134 ARGGAQPPQGAQ
+134 ARGGAQPPQPAVYGGQPQPGQTGSQPAQAPAPGPVYGARQGQPPAAPQSRPTSPPQPPTVRGGAQ
-146 PGQPPQGTPPQGA
+146 PPRPPAQPVPPQQ
-159 QPSGGQSPQQP
+159 
-170 ARPPYSGQQQS
+170 
-181 PQHQTPRP
+181 QTPRP
-189 PEMRPTPPGG
+189 PEMRPPSPQGQAPQPASPQYQ
-199 QPQGPPPG
+199 QPQ
-207 AQPYSGQQRPAMP
+207 R
-220 SAQPPAQPPGAQPPG
+220 PPAQPPTPARATPPPPQQQQVPQPPV
-235 GQPSQYG
+235 
-242 QPSRPVQPNPS
+242 VQPPRPQQS
-253 QPPVAPVSAAPVSA
+253 QPPYQQSQPSVAPVSAAPVSA
-267 PSVAPVSVQPVS
+267 PSISPVSAQPVS
-279 GQPISGQPMSGSP
+279 GQP
-292 VSGQPYSAQPASAQP
+292 VSGHPFSAQPASAQP

-314 GAAPMSGGPVSSMP
+314 GAAPITGGPISSLP

-336 SQVSAGP
+336 GSVSAGP
-343 AEGTV
+343 TEGTV

-362 DAGKPI
+362 DAGRPV
-368 EAVKSNAQ
+368 EAVKAAPQ

-395 VIGRDAEQIPV
+395 VIGRDAEQVPV

-517 ADDLTGEAHMTV
+517 ADELTGEAHMTV

-535 EEAQVARS
+535 EEAQIARS

-582 ESQMFGAPMRTY
+582 EAQMFGAPMRTY